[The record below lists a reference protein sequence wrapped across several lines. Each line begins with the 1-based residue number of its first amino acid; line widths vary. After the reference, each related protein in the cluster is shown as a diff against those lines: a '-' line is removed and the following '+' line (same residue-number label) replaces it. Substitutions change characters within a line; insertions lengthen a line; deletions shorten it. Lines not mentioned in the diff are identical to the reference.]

1 MSVIRKIESGSFI
14 PDVDQINIEGQ
25 KDVKAKVIF
34 ATFIEKNFFARINS
48 NMLDKT
54 ESKLFINFISTIKI
68 NRFQTDF

>member
-54 ESKLFINFISTIKI
+54 ESKLFINL
-68 NRFQTDF
+68 